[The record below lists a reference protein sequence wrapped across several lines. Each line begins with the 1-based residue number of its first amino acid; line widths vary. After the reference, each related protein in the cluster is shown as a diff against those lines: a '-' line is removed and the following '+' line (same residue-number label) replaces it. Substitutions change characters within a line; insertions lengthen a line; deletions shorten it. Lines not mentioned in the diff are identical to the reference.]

1 MWRNLVALIPLMVSE
16 AKVVAAPFCGTSHN
30 GFKSR
35 QTPLIW
41 KMLLKGGQLVLKTR
55 AG

>member
-1 MWRNLVALIPLMVSE
+1 MEPVITGTLRERLRE
-16 AKVVAAPFCGTSHN
+16 QAPSD
-30 GFKSR
+30 
-35 QTPLIW
+35 TPQW